1 MLKELETNTEHQK
14 QTRQVSAEFQEVS
27 TNLRLHDQSAV
38 QYLACDCF
46 MLVQCCPSFV
56 LLPDTC
62 HSRQM
67 NISLRRQPKFSK
79 SVYLT
84 NLMHCFFF
92 WVEDSEELIKQKNY
106 GVCSRLQ
113 TIYLEARRIS
123 NSFKTNSEDTRQYHI
138 KRFSSSLLWK
148 ILLKFGTL

>member
-1 MLKELETNTEHQK
+1 MLKELEANTEHQK

-84 NLMHCFFF
+84 NLMHWFFF
-92 WVEDSEELIKQKNY
+92 ELKTQKNWSNRRIMEFVVDCKQFIWKQEELATLSKLI
-106 GVCSRLQ
+106 L
-113 TIYLEARRIS
+113 
-123 NSFKTNSEDTRQYHI
+123 
-138 KRFSSSLLWK
+138 K
-148 ILLKFGTL
+148 IQDSIILRDFLHHYFGKFF